1 MILEISD
8 LSLQFGGVKAVDGV
22 SFSVK
27 QGEVKAII
35 GPNGA
40 GKTSVFNMVS
50 RLYAPTTGAIKFNG
64 ENLLDIPN
72 HGIAQKGIAR
82 TFQNLELFD
91 NASVLDN
98 ILLGR
103 YIHRKTNFIENM
115 LFTPKVRKAERA
127 DRAVVERI
135 IEFLE
140 IEQLRESYVGSL
152 PYGRRKVVEL
162 ARALALEPKL
172 LMLDE
177 PSSGLN
183 NEETEDL
190 SFWIEDIRKEFGI
203 TILMIEHDMSLVSAV
218 ADDIIVLDG
227 GKVLAQG
234 SFKEVT
240 QNPEVIKAYLGEEA

>member
-1 MILEISD
+1 MILTVSD
-8 LSLQFGGVKAVDGV
+8 LSLHFGGVKAVDGV

-27 QGEVKAII
+27 KGEVKAII

-40 GKTSVFNMVS
+40 GKTSVFNMIS
-50 RLYAPTTGAIKFNG
+50 RLYSPTSGDVSFEGKS
-64 ENLLDIPN
+64 LLNTPN
-72 HGIAQKGIAR
+72 HGIARLGIAR

-91 NASVLDN
+91 HASVLEN

-103 YIHRKTNFIENM
+103 FIHRKTNLLQNM
-115 LFTPKVRKAERA
+115 FFTPQVRKAELA

-140 IEQLRESYVGSL
+140 IEAIRESTVASL

-162 ARALALEPKL
+162 ARALALEPSL
-172 LMLDE
+172 LLLDE

-190 SFWIEDIRKEFGI
+190 SYWIEDIRKEFGT

-234 SFKEVT
+234 SFKDVT